1 MEQAKKELEIIVV
14 DDGSSDRTGNIAD
27 AYALL
32 DARIRVFHKENG
44 GATSARLYGA
54 MRAEGDYIGFVDGD
68 DTIEK
73 DMYEHLFKNAIAY
86 EADISHCGYQMI
98 FPNGKKRKYY
108 GTGKRVIQDQKK
120 GLFDL
125 IHATE
130 IEPAVVTKLYKRE
143 LVEQLILD
151 GKMDGHF
158 KIHEDMLMN
167 FYLFQKSKKAIYED
181 ICLYHYQIRKGS
193 AAMTKRTIHNLKD
206 PVEVTMRIL
215 EEAKGEDVAL
225 FFLAKERWLQQMINI
240 CALPE
245 SSLGRKERIYQ
256 RQIKRQLRAEI
267 KQVLLE
273 KQIGKKVRIKAG
285 CVSLFPKS
293 YRLIHRIY
301 AKMTGIDRAYEIE

>member
-1 MEQAKKELEIIVV
+1 MGQTKKELEIIVV
-14 DDGSSDRTGNIAD
+14 DDGSSDHTGKIVD
-27 AYALL
+27 SYALL
-32 DARIRVFHKENG
+32 DSRIYVFHKKNG

-54 MRAEGDYIGFVDGD
+54 MRAKGDYIGFVDGD

-73 DMYEHLFKNAIAY
+73 DMYERLFNNAIAY
-86 EADISHCGYQMI
+86 QADISHCGYQMV
-98 FPNGKKRKYY
+98 FPNGKKRRYY
-108 GTGKRVIQDQKK
+108 GTGKKVIQDKKK

-125 IHATE
+125 IDATE
-130 IEPAVVTKLYKRE
+130 IEPGVVTKLYKRD
-143 LVEQLILD
+143 LVEQWILD
-151 GKMDGHF
+151 RKMDEHF

-181 ICLYHYQIRKGS
+181 VCPYHYRIRKGS
-193 AAMTKRTIHNLKD
+193 AAMTKRTIHHLKD
-206 PVEVTMRIL
+206 PVEVTRKIL
-215 EEAKGEDVAL
+215 EEVKGEDVAL

-245 SSLGRKERIYQ
+245 SSLGRKERNYQ
-256 RQIKRQLRAEI
+256 RQMQRQLRAEM
-267 KQVLLE
+267 E
-273 KQIGKKVRIKAG
+273 KIFFEKRIGRNVRIKVW